1 MLIHRPQTLTCMLSD
16 LDRSNIS
23 NAYVSGMKEELNMQG
38 NAFNVGVLTL
48 VLDGVIQLLLYR

>member
-1 MLIHRPQTLTCMLSD
+1 MLVLTTNED

-38 NAFNVGVLTL
+38 NDFNVCA
-48 VLDGVIQLLLYR
+48 DKF